1 MTCCPFLLKNT
12 PHFLFVFLMSLHKI
26 LIPTLQKFQSCLHP
40 LSVNHEMLLGL
51 IAQIPID
58 RIDYIY
64 SNIVLKI
71 ANFLMI
77 FREMFPNRDEKQRDK
92 NTKRKSMR
100 SLGVQEPS
108 LSQLL
113 THWLNVPAFHF
124 IILIIS
130 CMESNTQNW
139 IFKLFIT
146 CLTHRVSYIIWE
158 WSFLSNGV
166 DRRWCVSNYNN
177 IIYLRCYIILLQIP
191 KVPVQSYSF
200 NQVYCCIWELKC

>member
-1 MTCCPFLLKNT
+1 
-12 PHFLFVFLMSLHKI
+12 
-26 LIPTLQKFQSCLHP
+26 
-40 LSVNHEMLLGL
+40 MLLGL

-113 THWLNVPAFHF
+113 TH
-124 IILIIS
+124 
-130 CMESNTQNW
+130 
-139 IFKLFIT
+139 
-146 CLTHRVSYIIWE
+146 
-158 WSFLSNGV
+158 
-166 DRRWCVSNYNN
+166 
-177 IIYLRCYIILLQIP
+177 
-191 KVPVQSYSF
+191 
-200 NQVYCCIWELKC
+200 